1 MKFSDIIDQVYSTRI
16 DFKYNRKTGDYSIT
30 RSNND
35 PSKVLY
41 KDGLFRTTSEEEI
54 KKQLANL
61 LRN

>member
-1 MKFSDIIDQVYSTRI
+1 MKFGDIIDQVYATRI
-16 DFKYNRKTGDYSIT
+16 DFKYNQKTGSYSII

-41 KDGLFRTTSEEEI
+41 KDGVFRVTSLEEI